1 MAVSFALQSDIFSW
15 SVTTDTPAAQV
26 TC

>member
-1 MAVSFALQSDIFSW
+1 MAVSFALQSGIFSW